1 MKSNRHRKGKT
12 ILKQKNK
19 VGYYYYLILR
29 LTLKLQQVIIIGHW
43 CYRHRGQQTRI
54 GFRNRSRHKW
64 PNDFFFFTVFIFCW
78 KKRGICETL
87 GLSDSLYDSA
97 TFVLTKMTL
106 WFKEKEYS
114 FQRIVL
120 KQLDYHVTEK
130 KESKPTSLLS
140 PHTQKLTLNKSQ
152 T

>member
-64 PNDFFFFTVFIFCW
+64 PNDFFFYGIYFLLE
-78 KKRGICETL
+78 KKRHLWNFRFVRQFIWQCNFCFDKDDIVIQRERIFFSTNRAEEI
-87 GLSDSLYDSA
+87 GLPCDR
-97 TFVLTKMTL
+97 K
-106 WFKEKEYS
+106 K
-114 FQRIVL
+114 RI
-120 KQLDYHVTEK
+120 
-130 KESKPTSLLS
+130 
-140 PHTQKLTLNKSQ
+140 
-152 T
+152 